1 MKIRKLTEENRAKVY
16 ALLCRALALAT
27 TILLSCDSAVR
38 FYPYRYAIT
47 HCRSKKLG
55 IVKMGLKFPPD
66 AHIRIVHI
74 MMPVPFVQAVLTQPA
89 LTPFAPIDAILR
101 VGHGPMGT
109 VQLVA
114 RDHRFGS

>member
-47 HCRSKKLG
+47 H
-55 IVKMGLKFPPD
+55 
-66 AHIRIVHI
+66 
-74 MMPVPFVQAVLTQPA
+74 PFSIFL
-89 LTPFAPIDAILR
+89 
-101 VGHGPMGT
+101 
-109 VQLVA
+109 
-114 RDHRFGS
+114 